1 MTTREPL
8 LVEAFVELAD
18 TLVAEFDA
26 IDLLHT
32 LTSRTVEL
40 LDVSAAG
47 IMMSDQRGGLQ
58 VVASSSEEARLL
70 ELFELQNDEG
80 PCLDCFRSGLPVS
93 HDGLPAMR
101 SAWPEFTRQLE
112 AVGFSSAQAVPLRLR
127 SETIGALNLFR
138 TDPGVVSA
146 ADLRVAQGLAD
157 VATIG
162 LLQERVITSRD
173 VLAEQLQ
180 TALNS
185 RILIEQAKGVV
196 AERTGLPM
204 AEAFQVLRAHARNN
218 GRRLSDVAAD
228 VTAGKLDESELPSPQ
243 PTRLRS

>member
-70 ELFELQNDEG
+70 ELFELQNDER
-80 PCLDCFRSGLPVS
+80 PCLDCFRSGSPVS
-93 HDGLPAMR
+93 YDDLPAMR

-162 LLQERVITSRD
+162 LLQERVISSRD

-204 AEAFQVLRAHARNN
+204 AEAFRVLRAHSRNN

-228 VTAGKLDESELPSPQ
+228 VIAGKLDESELPSAQ